1 MAFSTQRAVSDGTLI
16 LLGVSIGYI
25 KQADIGVFYDGLP
38 AGAGTWSWVGTTTNI
53 AFSPAVPTGVEVLL
67 ARTTQIDKIINR
79 FTAGAGFTNQSMDT
93 DFQQVLYLNQEAVEG
108 SALTDVFSD
117 VDFHGF
123 KVRNVG
129 TATDSGDAVSLGQ
142 YQADAL
148 GASAFKDAAAASASA
163 ALTSQNAALVSQ
175 NAALVSQNA
184 SAASAVTSGN
194 SASASGTS
202 ASNSDASRVAAVAA
216 QTAAVIARTGAETA
230 LDSFDDRYL
239 GSKSTDPTLDNDG
252 NALLVGALYWN
263 TSIPALRVWDGTAPW
278 ITFPSVTAGGISNTP
293 AGNISATTVQAALN
307 ELDLE
312 KARIGPLSTSGIT
325 GAAASGANSDITSLV
340 GPVSTVNG
348 VPLFHHNDIVNGD
361 FRIAQIGTSFAA
373 PVNNTYDLDGWLNS
387 TNSTTSAVVTI
398 ARVVGSTAGGLA
410 RQATITT
417 ADATVAAA
425 ELLVDMTRVEGFN
438 IVKYVGNTFTV
449 SFRAKV
455 PVVGIHCVAL
465 RNDEA
470 DRTYLKEINFPVANT
485 WQDCSFT
492 VVGGLPTAG
501 TWNYTNRVGLIITF
515 SHMCGTNFQSTPD
528 AWLTGNF
535 LATANQVND
544 CATVGNVWALEKVT
558 MNLGTVAAVSE
569 ISYEQELIRCQR
581 YFEKSFNIDTAPT
594 NGLVSNE
601 RKSGVVYGAAD
612 IGYSGQFLV
621 AKRTGPTFI
630 FYRGN
635 ITNADGNWS
644 YYTGSA
650 WVAASSTAAGVIFN
664 TNFSV
669 NLVVSG
675 RTTGQALILDGHW
688 AASARL

>member
-25 KQADIGVFYDGLP
+25 KQADIGVFYNGLP

-53 AFSPAVPTGVEVLL
+53 AFSPAVPAGVEVLL

-216 QTAAVIARTGAETA
+216 QAAAVAARTGAETA
-230 LDSFDDRYL
+230 LDNFDDRYL

-263 TSIPALRVWDGTAPW
+263 TSIPALRVWNGTAPW

-293 AGNISATTVQAALN
+293 AGTISATTVQAALN
-307 ELDLE
+307 ELETE
-312 KARIGPLSTSGIT
+312 KAK
-325 GAAASGANSDITSLV
+325 SGANTDITSLDATLGATTPKTGAFTALSYTTTLTGGAGLVNLGFGQFVKDVAGNIGVGVVPNAWRSGTPSLQVGGSGACLSSDSGVVAELSNNVFLNSSSQFIIQRSDLASKYQQYQGNHRWHSAPNGTAGNVATFTETMQLDAVGNLYFNSGVGSTRLAYGCRTWVNFNGIGTVSIRGSGNVSSITDISVGTYAVNLITAMPDANYSISGTCSRDGGSTPGIV
-340 GPVSTVNG
+340 GPRQQSDLSAVS
-348 VPLFHHNDIVNGD
+348 FI
-361 FRIAQIGTSFAA
+361 
-373 PVNNTYDLDGWLNS
+373 
-387 TNSTTSAVVTI
+387 VVTI
-398 ARVVGSTAGGLA
+398 HDGG
-410 RQATITT
+410 T
-417 ADATVAAA
+417 
-425 ELLVDMTRVEGFN
+425 GFDS
-438 IVKYVGNTFTV
+438 GTV
-449 SFRAKV
+449 S
-455 PVVGIHCVAL
+455 
-465 RNDEA
+465 
-470 DRTYLKEINFPVANT
+470 
-485 WQDCSFT
+485 
-492 VVGGLPTAG
+492 
-501 TWNYTNRVGLIITF
+501 
-515 SHMCGTNFQSTPD
+515 
-528 AWLTGNF
+528 
-535 LATANQVND
+535 
-544 CATVGNVWALEKVT
+544 
-558 MNLGTVAAVSE
+558 VS
-569 ISYEQELIRCQR
+569 IVR
-581 YFEKSFNIDTAPT
+581 
-594 NGLVSNE
+594 
-601 RKSGVVYGAAD
+601 
-612 IGYSGQFLV
+612 
-621 AKRTGPTFI
+621 
-630 FYRGN
+630 
-635 ITNADGNWS
+635 
-644 YYTGSA
+644 
-650 WVAASSTAAGVIFN
+650 
-664 TNFSV
+664 
-669 NLVVSG
+669 
-675 RTTGQALILDGHW
+675 
-688 AASARL
+688 

>member
-25 KQADIGVFYDGLP
+25 KQADIGVFYNGLP

-53 AFSPAVPTGVEVLL
+53 AFSPAVPAGVEVLL

-129 TATDSGDAVSLGQ
+129 MATDSGDAVSLGQ

-163 ALTSQNAALVSQ
+163 ALTSQSDALVSKNASLVSQ
-175 NAALVSQNA
+175 NAA
-184 SAASAVTSGN
+184 AASAVTSGN
-194 SASASGTS
+194 SASASSTS
-202 ASNSDASRVAAVAA
+202 ATNSDASRVAAVVA
-216 QTAAVIARTGAETA
+216 QDAAVIARSGAETA

-252 NALLVGALYWN
+252 NALLVGAIYWN
-263 TSIPALRVWDGTAPW
+263 TGIPALRVWNGTAPW

-293 AGNISATTVQAALN
+293 SGNISATTVQAALN

-340 GPVSTVNG
+340 GPVSAVNG

-361 FRIAQIGTSFAA
+361 FRIAQIGTSFPAIA
-373 PVNNTYDLDGWLNS
+373 NGVYDLDGWLVGK
-387 TNSTTSAVVTI
+387 TTTAVFTI
-398 ARVVGSTAGGLA
+398 AQVAGSTPGRLA
-410 RQATITT
+410 RQSTVTT
-417 ADATVAAA
+417 ADTAVAAGDYV
-425 ELLVDMTRVEGFN
+425 LDQTRIEGFN
-438 IVKYVGNTFTV
+438 VEKYVGNTFTI

-455 PVVGIHCVAL
+455 PVTGIHCVSL
-465 RNDEA
+465 RNGGS
-470 DRTYLKEINFPVANT
+470 DRSYLKEINFPAANT

-501 TWNYTNRVGLIITF
+501 TWNYTNGTGLAIDF
-515 SHMCGTNFQSTPD
+515 GHMCGTNFQTTPD
-528 AWLTGNF
+528 AWNTGNF
-535 LATANQVND
+535 LGTANQVND
-544 CATVGNVWALEKVT
+544 CATVGNVWAMEKVT

-581 YFEKSFNIDTAPT
+581 YFCINLTGT
-594 NGLVSNE
+594 
-601 RKSGVVYGAAD
+601 GVV
-612 IGYSGQFLV
+612 
-621 AKRTGPTFI
+621 T
-630 FYRGN
+630 
-635 ITNADGNWS
+635 
-644 YYTGSA
+644 
-650 WVAASSTAAGVIFN
+650 SSTA
-664 TNFSV
+664 V
-669 NLVVSG
+669 NLNLNFPVSMRAAPTIIVTSSLVVTDSLANYTQSAANSG
-675 RTTGQALILDGHW
+675 TYLGTSQGGLLNNLLNFAGLTSLRVAYVNAGSVSPIT
-688 AASARL
+688 ASARL